1 MIVVFSFMSI
11 SLLIALTLYVLLNGA
26 VQLKGTLYKTRVV
39 VIHRH
44 IPIKSPVD
52 DLQRT
57 SFDAISS
64 QL

>member
-39 VIHRH
+39 VIHHH

-52 DLQRT
+52 DPQRT
-57 SFDAISS
+57 SFAAISS